1 MVLALV
7 ETVKPGHMAQ
17 VVKNLSATAGD
28 IRDMGSIPEW
38 ERSPGGEH
46 GNPLQHSCLGNPLD
60 RGARRAAVHRVAK
73 ESDRT

>member
-28 IRDMGSIPEW
+28 IRDMGSILVSG
-38 ERSPGGEH
+38 RSPGRGH
-46 GNPLQHSCLGNPLD
+46 GNHSSIL
-60 RGARRAAVHRVAK
+60 AW
-73 ESDRT
+73 